1 MTKIIQ
7 MQPAAEISET
17 LYQTGLSEVD
27 DYSMDQKISVLME
40 AAFGKKSLSSILE
53 ENNISEEIFYLWKMT
68 YIK

>member
-7 MQPAAEISET
+7 IQPAAEISEAI
-17 LYQTGLSEVD
+17 YQTGISEVD